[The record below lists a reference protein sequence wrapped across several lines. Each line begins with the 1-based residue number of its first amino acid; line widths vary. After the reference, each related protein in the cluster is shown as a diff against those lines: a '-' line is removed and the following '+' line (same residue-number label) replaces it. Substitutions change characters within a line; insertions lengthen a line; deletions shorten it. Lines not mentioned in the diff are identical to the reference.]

1 MAIQKKAGWQGAQ
14 RRSVNTA
21 IFPIGVVI
29 RYSVTDDSILDN
41 TYLNGSNR
49 HLNSN
54 RSAFLAFYFIK
65 YLRKEHHRRLRNRS
79 KKDFRMAVINQ
90 VGDMLKA
97 ILSGNS
103 QTILR

>member
-1 MAIQKKAGWQGAQ
+1 ML
-14 RRSVNTA
+14 
-21 IFPIGVVI
+21 
-29 RYSVTDDSILDN
+29 TDDSILDN
-41 TYLNGSNR
+41 TYLNDSNR

-54 RSAFLAFYFIK
+54 RSAFLAFYCVK
-65 YLRKEHHRRLRNRS
+65 HLRKEHYRKLRNRS

-97 ILSGNS
+97 ILAGSS

>member
-1 MAIQKKAGWQGAQ
+1 MAIQKKAVWQGAQ

-54 RSAFLAFYFIK
+54 RSAFLAFFLLNI
-65 YLRKEHHRRLRNRS
+65 
-79 KKDFRMAVINQ
+79 
-90 VGDMLKA
+90 
-97 ILSGNS
+97 
-103 QTILR
+103 